1 MRLPP
6 EDVNRIYPVK
16 SVEFYG
22 KGVIKVNRESL
33 LSQGDT
39 PPGGGKKPIRYLSA
53 KSRSYLAFVVAA
65 TEVEFHS
72 MLTLTYG
79 DPYPVDGQVCK
90 AQLNTLLTTLRN
102 TTPDFSYLWV
112 IEFQQRGAL
121 HYHILT
127 NVNSPGKL
135 QRESVAYKWAR
146 ISSPS
151 RWSSNTS
158 EAINE
163 AYIANTYKVHKHK
176 KAWETLREADGAAKY
191 MTKYALKAEQK
202 VVPESFSNVGRY
214 FGYSR
219 NVVTSARQPV
229 TMVLDTDALQLLLEV
244 DGHQTKSWGVIPKHL
259 FGVTLEPIE
268 DV

>member
-1 MRLPP
+1 MRLAPA
-6 EDVNRIYPVK
+6 DVNRIYPVE
-16 SVEFYG
+16 SVDFYG
-22 KGVIKVNRESL
+22 KGLVKVNRNSL
-33 LSQGDT
+33 LSPSDT

-65 TEVEFHS
+65 TDVKFYS

-79 DPYPVDGQVCK
+79 EPYPADGQVCK

-102 TTPDFSYLWV
+102 DTPDFSYLWV
-112 IEFQQRGAL
+112 IEFQKRGAL

-127 NVNSPGKL
+127 NVQKPGKNT
-135 QRESVAYKWAR
+135 RERVAEKWAR
-146 ISSPS
+146 ISSPA

-158 EAINE
+158 EAVNE
-163 AYIANTYKVHKHK
+163 AYIANTYKVHKHEK
-176 KAWETLREADGAAKY
+176 TWEVLREEDGAAKY

-202 VVPESFSNVGRY
+202 VVPEHFSNVGRY

-219 NVVTSARQPV
+219 DVVRTARKPV

-244 DGHQTKSWGVIPKHL
+244 EGHQTRAWGVIPKHL

-268 DV
+268 ED